1 MTTAVRQGDMQILGQ
16 LLEERLQLNFF
27 LNGPLM
33 VKCVRRQETLMVLG
47 QHPEMVVPDP
57 QQVFSVLEQSIKT
70 LLRPQYSQKVQLYL
84 RVASKSQP
92 YAYHSFTLAPVAKQ
106 PPPPPPPGIVA
117 SQSARAPVETTA
129 GNSTGLATL
138 DEAEFVPDVANS
150 QDEAKSEVSE
160 PPAPSEELE
169 PLSTLTVASETS
181 LARRTADTLLPALL
195 TSAGVTLLVLVAGV
209 YPLSRPCVLGKCTE
223 IATAQQLG
231 LESAKILQQEKT
243 AFGPV
248 RSQQQLEG
256 ATSILKTIPFWSFYY
271 PQAQSLLRTY
281 EVREKRVNEILQIQK
296 KATNASQRSQN
307 PPYSVPTW
315 LEIQSE
321 WREAIAQLEQI
332 PQDSE
337 VAPWRTRKLKE
348 YRANLAEINRR
359 VNAEQLGENKLKAAK
374 DAAKIAEARQSVAQS
389 LSSWQQ
395 VYSSWQTAVQALAQI
410 PAQTV
415 ASEEAQRLLQD
426 YRLKLAASRER
437 KTTEEMGANAYNQ
450 SMRLAEDAQLA
461 ERLNQ
466 WFQAVILWR
475 RALNYAEQVP
485 SESNYYTQSL
495 SLRESYSNSLQRA
508 QIKLQVALALQKA
521 RADLKKTC
529 SGSLKICDYTVSS
542 DLLTVYITP
551 EYRQAVRD
559 TALTADKQRDYKSRL
574 KVDDHVQRLQI
585 ALELISKKTGIP
597 ISVYDPSGS
606 LIGSY
611 NPRV

>member
-16 LLEERLQLNFF
+16 LLEERLQLKFF
-27 LNGPLM
+27 LNGPLH

-47 QHPEMVVPDP
+47 QHPEVVVPDP
-57 QQVFSVLEQSIKT
+57 QQVFSVLEQAIKS
-70 LLRPQYSQKVQLYL
+70 LLRPQFSQKVQLYL

-92 YAYHSFTLAPVAKQ
+92 YASHAFTLAPVAKQ
-106 PPPPPPPGIVA
+106 PPPPPERVA
-117 SQSARAPVETTA
+117 PQSAEPVETGL
-129 GNSTGLATL
+129 GNSGGLASL
-138 DEAEFVPDVANS
+138 DEAELVRDVARF
-150 QDEAKSEVSE
+150 QDVAKPEVSS
-160 PPAPSEELE
+160 PPAPSEEFE
-169 PLSTLTVASETS
+169 PLPTLTVASETS
-181 LARRTADTLLPALL
+181 LALRAPYSLLPALL
-195 TSAGVTLLVLVAGV
+195 TSAGFTLLVLMAGV
-209 YPLSRPCVLGKCTE
+209 YPLSRPCVLGKCGE

-248 RSQQQLEG
+248 RAQQQLER
-256 ATSILKTIPFWSFYY
+256 AAEILKTIPFWSFYY

-281 EVREKRVNEILQIQK
+281 EVREKRVSAILQLQK
-296 KATNASQRSQN
+296 KAAAAAGRSQN

-321 WREAIAQLEQI
+321 WREAIAQLEQM
-332 PQDSE
+332 PADSE

-359 VNAEQLGENKLKAAK
+359 VNAEQLGEKKLKAAK
-374 DAAKIAEARQSVAQS
+374 DAAKMAEARQSVAQS
-389 LSSWQQ
+389 LDSWQV
-395 VYSSWQTAVQALAQI
+395 VYATWQTAVQALAQI
-410 PAQTV
+410 PPRTV

-437 KTTEEMGANAYNQ
+437 RTTEQMGANAYNQ
-450 SMRLAEDAQLA
+450 SLRLAEDAQRA

-475 RALNYAEQVP
+475 KALSYAEQVP
-485 SESNYYTQSL
+485 GETDYYTQSL
-495 SLRESYSNSLQRA
+495 PLRESYSNSLQRA
-508 QIKLQVALALQKA
+508 QAKLQVALALQKA

-529 SGSLKICDYTVSS
+529 SNALKICDYTVSS
-542 DLLTVYITP
+542 DMLTVYITP

-559 TALTADKQRDYKSRL
+559 TALAADQQRDYKSRL
-574 KVDDHVQRLQI
+574 KVDDHVLRLQT

-606 LIGSY
+606 VIGSY

>member
-16 LLEERLQLNFF
+16 LLEERLQLKFF

-57 QQVFSVLEQSIKT
+57 QQVFSVLEQAIKS
-70 LLRPQYSQKVQLYL
+70 LLRPQFSQKVQLYL

-92 YAYHSFTLAPVAKQ
+92 YASHAFTLAPVAKQ

-117 SQSARAPVETTA
+117 SQSAAPVETAA
-129 GNSTGLATL
+129 GNSAGLATL
-138 DEAEFVPDVANS
+138 DEAEFVPDVAGS
-150 QDEAKSEVSE
+150 QDVAKPEVSE
-160 PPAPSEELE
+160 PQAPYEEFE

-181 LARRTADTLLPALL
+181 LALRAPYSLLPALL
-195 TSAGVTLLVLVAGV
+195 TSAGVTLLVLMAGV

-223 IATAQQLG
+223 MATAQQLG
-231 LESAKILQQEKT
+231 QESAKVLQQEKT

-248 RSQQQLEG
+248 RAQQQLER
-256 ATSILKTIPFWSFYY
+256 AAEILKSIPFWSFYY

-281 EVREKRVNEILQIQK
+281 EVREKRVSEILQIQK

-321 WREAIAQLEQI
+321 WREAIVQLEQM

-348 YRANLAEINRR
+348 YRANLREINGR
-359 VNAEQLGENKLKAAK
+359 VNAEQLGENKLKVAK
-374 DAAKIAEARQSVAQS
+374 DAAKMAEARQSVAQS
-389 LSSWQQ
+389 LESWQ
-395 VYSSWQTAVQALAQI
+395 VVHATWQTAVQALAQI
-410 PAQTV
+410 PPRTV

-437 KTTEEMGANAYNQ
+437 RTTEQMGANAYNQ
-450 SMRLAEDAQLA
+450 SLRLAEDAQQA

-466 WFQAVILWR
+466 WFQSVILWR
-475 RALNYAEQVP
+475 KALNYAEQVP
-485 SESNYYTQSL
+485 SESDYYTQSL
-495 SLRESYSNSLQRA
+495 PLRESYSNSLQRA
-508 QIKLQVALALQKA
+508 QAKLQVALALQKA
-521 RADLKKTC
+521 RTDLKKTC

-542 DLLTVYITP
+542 DMLTVYITP

-559 TALTADKQRDYKSRL
+559 TAQAADKQRDYKIRL
-574 KVDDHVQRLQI
+574 KVDDHVLRLQT

-606 LIGSY
+606 LIASY